1 MMTPVPTKCTDIRT
15 YLWETKTDLTLHPAS
30 IFSFSIIYTFF
41 ITLGVFGNLLV
52 VISVCKHK
60 SLQSV
65 RNIFIVSLSCSDI
78 VVSIVSG
85 SVTPITAFSK
95 IWLFGVHLCHLLPL
109 IQGTSLCF
117 STLTLTAISI
127 DRFILIVYPTKKP
140 IQKNHAIR
148 MIFFNCTLAL
158 ALSLPMPIKQKL
170 VTYGNF
176 CGQFCTE
183 DWQDN
188 LHMRSVYGT
197 VVFIIQFVI
206 PFIVIAFC
214 YTAISLKLRRGI
226 LVRGSQKEL
235 MTDQRK
241 SALQRR
247 IRTNRMLMAMVGVF
261 FCCWLP
267 SVVFNFL
274 RDYSWLPNFVSS
286 QEYLFGVVTHCI
298 SMSSTVCNPCLYALC
313 NEQFRAAF
321 TILLQSVKGSIGVA
335 KNDPSCSQLM
345 RPNFDQS
352 TRRSFVSAVPS
363 SI

>member
-127 DRFILIVYPTKKP
+127 DRFILIVYPTKK
-140 IQKNHAIR
+140 NR
-148 MIFFNCTLAL
+148 
-158 ALSLPMPIKQKL
+158 
-170 VTYGNF
+170 
-176 CGQFCTE
+176 
-183 DWQDN
+183 
-188 LHMRSVYGT
+188 
-197 VVFIIQFVI
+197 
-206 PFIVIAFC
+206 
-214 YTAISLKLRRGI
+214 AISLKLRRGI